1 MKKTIKVTIQGID
14 KELYQQ
20 TRIDAIKENKTLSE
34 IINEALRLR
43 QDKKAKETLTNH
55 K

>member
-1 MKKTIKVTIQGID
+1 MKVTIQGID
-14 KELYQQ
+14 KELYKQ
-20 TRIDAIKENKTLSE
+20 TRIDAIKENKTMGE

-43 QDKKAKETLTNH
+43 QDKKAKES